1 MWYPEW
7 FNGFSI
13 EISTGHPEWE
23 RYRLVGS
30 DAPSIPDRPI
40 CTVRPFR
47 QESIRFM
54 MRGGREGLEVMEMG
68 TLSTEMGILLE
79 GAEC

>member
-1 MWYPEW
+1 
-7 FNGFSI
+7 
-13 EISTGHPEWE
+13 
-23 RYRLVGS
+23 
-30 DAPSIPDRPI
+30 
-40 CTVRPFR
+40 
-47 QESIRFM
+47 